1 MGIIVRQSVK
11 GTVVTYLGAALG
23 FFTTFFVLTKYLTAE
38 EVGLTKVMMDAAVLL
53 AGLGQLGTNTSIMRF
68 FPHFN
73 DEKNG
78 DHGFFFWTIV
88 VPLIGISIYSIIYL
102 LLKVPICNFFA
113 QNSQLFVDYFY
124 FVIPLAFFMLYT
136 TVFETNSNVLQRIA
150 VPKLIR
156 EVGIRLMLLVTYLL
170 YGFKIISLDGMMIS
184 FCAIYAIATLLNI
197 IYLLSLRKISFKP
210 DFKFITKEIRREYLM
225 YTLFLILAALGGL
238 ITPIIN
244 SFFVSAK
251 MGLESTGIF
260 TIATYVTSV
269 IGMAYVSLYNISQP
283 LISHAIRHDEMK
295 EAEKLSKKVSYH
307 QLIISTLVF
316 LLIWININLFFDILP
331 NGDLYRKGKYV
342 IFILGIS
349 KVTYSTLSIS
359 GSVLSYSNHYYYSL
373 WLSFLL
379 MGIAIILNLIL
390 IPLYGLEGASLATL
404 ASYLLFFTLQL
415 ALIKWKISVNVL
427 TWNHLII
434 VGGTIVL
441 FFANYCWNRY
451 LTPIIQSSFDN
462 TLLATMID
470 CIIRTVLFGIISLV
484 ALYFSGISEEI
495 NGIIRKI
502 LKPIWKTH

>member
-1 MGIIVRQSVK
+1 MGVIVRQSIK

-23 FFTTFFVLTKYLTAE
+23 FCTTFFVLTRYLTAE

-78 DHGFFFWTIV
+78 DHGFFFWTIL
-88 VPLIGISIYSIIYL
+88 VPFIGILIYSIL
-102 LLKVPICNFFA
+102 FVLLKVPICNFFA
-113 QNSQLFVDYFY
+113 ENSQLFVDYFY

-156 EVGIRLMLLVTYLL
+156 EVGIRIMLLATYLL
-170 YGFKIISLDGMMIS
+170 YGFKIISLDGMMVS
-184 FCAIYAIATLLNI
+184 FCVIYAIATLLNI
-197 IYLLSLRKISFKP
+197 IYLLTLRKISFKP

-238 ITPIIN
+238 ITPSIN
-244 SFFVSAK
+244 SFFVTAK

-269 IGMAYVSLYNISQP
+269 IGMAYISLNNISQP
-283 LISHAIRHDEMK
+283 LLSQAIRNKEME
-295 EAEKLSKKVSYH
+295 EADKLSKKVSCH

-316 LLIWININLFFDILP
+316 LLIWINIDLFFDILP

-342 IFILGIS
+342 ILILGIS
-349 KVTYSTLSIS
+349 KVIFTTLNIS
-359 GSVLSYSNHYYYSL
+359 GSVLSYSNYYYYSL
-373 WLSFLL
+373 LLSFLL
-379 MGIAIILNLIL
+379 TGIAIILNLFL
-390 IPLYGLEGASLATL
+390 IPLYGMEGASFATL
-404 ASYLLFFTLQL
+404 ISYALIFILQL
-415 ALIKWKISVNVL
+415 ALVKWKVGVNVL

-434 VGGTIVL
+434 VVGMIML
-441 FFANYCWNRY
+441 FVANFFWNRY
-451 LTPIIQSSFDN
+451 LTPVIQISFDN
-462 TLLATMID
+462 SLLATIID
-470 CIIRTVLFGIISLV
+470 CIIRTALFGSISLV
-484 ALYFSGISEEI
+484 ALYFSRISEEI

-502 LKPIWKTH
+502 LKPLWKTQ

>member
-1 MGIIVRQSVK
+1 MGIIVRQSIK

-38 EVGLTKVMMDAAVLL
+38 EIGLTKVMMDAAILL
-53 AGLGQLGTNTSIMRF
+53 AGLGQLGTNASIMRF
-68 FPHFN
+68 FSHFN
-73 DEKNG
+73 DEEHG
-78 DHGFFFWTIV
+78 DHGFFFWTVII
-88 VPLIGISIYSIIYL
+88 PFFGILIYSIIFL
-102 LLKVPICNFFA
+102 LFKVPISNFFA

-156 EVGIRLMLLVTYLL
+156 EVGIRIMLLATYLL

-197 IYLLSLRKISFKP
+197 IYLLTLRKISFKP
-210 DFKFITKEIRREYLM
+210 DLKFITKEIRREYLK
-225 YTLFLILAALGGL
+225 YTSFLILAALGGL

-244 SFFVSAK
+244 SLFVTAK

-269 IGMAYVSLYNISQP
+269 IGMAYISLYNISQP
-283 LISHAIRHDEMK
+283 LISQAIRHDEME

-307 QLIISTLVF
+307 QLIVSTLVF
-316 LLIWININLFFDILP
+316 LLIWINIDLFFDILP
-331 NGDLYRKGKYV
+331 NGDVFRKGKYV

-373 WLSFLL
+373 LLSFLL
-379 MGIAIILNLIL
+379 TGTAILLNLIL
-390 IPLYGLEGASLATL
+390 IPMYGMEGASLATL
-404 ASYLLFFTLQL
+404 ASYVLFFTFQL
-415 ALIKWKISVNVL
+415 ALIKWKINVNVM
-427 TWNHLII
+427 T
-434 VGGTIVL
+434 
-441 FFANYCWNRY
+441 
-451 LTPIIQSSFDN
+451 
-462 TLLATMID
+462 
-470 CIIRTVLFGIISLV
+470 
-484 ALYFSGISEEI
+484 
-495 NGIIRKI
+495 
-502 LKPIWKTH
+502 